1 MTATATYYKDSDN
14 IIRTHK
20 VYTMVCVLLEYL
32 AYTLQYATN

>member
-14 IIRTHK
+14 IIQTHK

-32 AYTLQYATN
+32 GTHSAVCN